1 MHIKERYSYSK
12 YRDKGLRPQGSARVF
27 VAPKIKFARNPIIN
41 FPPKFWGNIF
51 ILLLF
56 FSIIWLFLYSP
67 YFRIREI
74 TIEGNSLVP
83 GEEIER
89 RVRTNENIFRFNI
102 TKTRAEIM
110 KNNPAIEDLAI
121 YRGIPN
127 ALKIVILERK
137 PILVWQTQGRYW
149 LIDDAG
155 VVDKEIGAGESTD
168 LLRIS
173 DQKNL
178 EVKIGDQIVSSSFIS
193 FAKNISDKFFEYT
206 NIKISGFQVPETT
219 FDLYVYT
226 EAGFY
231 VKFDTTRSADKQLS
245 DLKNII
251 ITYRD
256 SIHEYIDVRING
268 WAYYK

>member
-1 MHIKERYSYSK
+1 M
-12 YRDKGLRPQGSARVF
+12 LRV
-27 VAPKIKFARNPIIN
+27 
-41 FPPKFWGNIF
+41 
-51 ILLLF
+51 
-56 FSIIWLFLYSP
+56 
-67 YFRIREI
+67 
-74 TIEGNSLVP
+74 
-83 GEEIER
+83 
-89 RVRTNENIFRFNI
+89 
-102 TKTRAEIM
+102 
-110 KNNPAIEDLAI
+110 
-121 YRGIPN
+121 
-127 ALKIVILERK
+127 
-137 PILVWQTQGRYW
+137 
-149 LIDDAG
+149 
-155 VVDKEIGAGESTD
+155 
-168 LLRIS
+168 S

-231 VKFDTTRSADKQLS
+231 VKFDTTRSADRQLS

-256 SIHEYIDVRING
+256 SIHEYVDVRING